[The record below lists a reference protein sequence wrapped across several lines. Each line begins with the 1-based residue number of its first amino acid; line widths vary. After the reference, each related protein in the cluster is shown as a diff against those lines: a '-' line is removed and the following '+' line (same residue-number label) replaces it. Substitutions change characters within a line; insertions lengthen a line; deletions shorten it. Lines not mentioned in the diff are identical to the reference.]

1 MLEILQKGGPLMGI
15 ILLCSVVALG
25 VFFERL
31 LYLHRASIRVGEFM
45 EGLAL
50 LLRRGHLTEALQECV
65 VTSGPVARVL
75 QAALQRPHAGRAE
88 LKEITNDAGLLA
100 LPKLERNLSIL
111 SMLAY
116 IAPLVGLLGTVLGLL
131 DAFLAI
137 SAHSGYATAAE
148 IARGV
153 FESLIT
159 TAAGIAVAIPA
170 FLAYSYLSSRVNDLR
185 HDMERA
191 GIEIIQLLVD
201 LKTATHESGCAV
213 DPL

>member
-31 LYLHRASIRVGEFM
+31 LYLHRASIRLAELM

-50 LLRRGHLTEALQECV
+50 LLERGHFSEALQECAM
-65 VTSGPVARVL
+65 TPGPVARVL
-75 QAALQRPHAGRAE
+75 QAALEHAQADRAQ
-88 LKEITNDAGLLA
+88 LKEVTHDAGLLE

-116 IAPLVGLLGTVLGLL
+116 ITPLVGLLGTVLGLL
-131 DAFLAI
+131 NAFLVI
-137 SAHSGYATAAE
+137 TAHGGYATAAE

-159 TAAGIAVAIPA
+159 TAAGMAVAIPA

-191 GIEIIQLLVD
+191 AIEIIQLL
-201 LKTATHESGCAV
+201 LKLRS
-213 DPL
+213 

>member
-1 MLEILQKGGPLMGI
+1 MIEILQKGGPLMGI

-31 LYLHRASIRVGEFM
+31 LYLHRASIRVGEFL
-45 EGLAL
+45 EGLCL
-50 LLRRGHLTEALQECV
+50 LLERGHLAEALQECSI
-65 VTSGPVARVL
+65 TSGPVARVL
-75 QAALQRPHAGRAE
+75 QAALQRPDATRTE
-88 LKEITNDAGLLA
+88 LKEITTDAGLLE

-116 IAPLVGLLGTVLGLL
+116 VAPLVGLLGTVLGLL

-137 SAHSGYATAAE
+137 TAHGGYATAAE
-148 IARGV
+148 IAKGV

-159 TAAGIAVAIPA
+159 TAAGLAVAIPA
-170 FLAYSYLSSRVNDLR
+170 FLAYSYLSSRVNDLI

-191 GIEIIQLLVD
+191 GIEIVQLLID
-201 LKTATHESGCAV
+201 RRLPSRELK
-213 DPL
+213 

>member
-31 LYLHRASIRVGEFM
+31 LYLHRASIRVTEFM
-45 EGLAL
+45 QGLSL
-50 LLRRGHLTEALQECV
+50 LLQRGHLAEALQECSI
-65 VTSGPVARVL
+65 TTGPVARVL
-75 QAALQRPHAGRAE
+75 EAALQRPQAERVE
-88 LKEITNDAGLLA
+88 LKELTTDAALLE

-116 IAPLVGLLGTVLGLL
+116 ITPLVGLLGTVLGLL
-131 DAFLAI
+131 DAFLVI
-137 SAHSGYATAAE
+137 TAHSGYATAAE

-159 TAAGIAVAIPA
+159 TAAGMAVAIPA

-191 GIEIIQLLVD
+191 AIEIIQLLLD
-201 LKTATHESGCAV
+201 RRSS
-213 DPL
+213 

>member
-31 LYLHRASIRVGEFM
+31 LYIHRASIRVSEFM

-50 LLRRGHLTEALQECV
+50 LLERGHFLEALQECV
-65 VTSGPVARVL
+65 ITPGPVARVL
-75 QAALQRPHAGRAE
+75 QAALEHAQADRAE
-88 LKEITNDAGLLA
+88 LKEVTNNAGLLE

-116 IAPLVGLLGTVLGLL
+116 ITPLVGLLGTVLGLL
-131 DAFLAI
+131 NAFLAMA
-137 SAHSGYATAAE
+137 AHGGYATAAE

-170 FLAYSYLSSRVNDLR
+170 FLAYSYLSSRVNDLC

-191 GIEIIQLLVD
+191 AIEIIQLL
-201 LKTATHESGCAV
+201 LNRKS
-213 DPL
+213 